1 MVLSTRWQEDWGILS
16 EKGHWLKAEEQ
27 LVSPGRGR
35 LRPADRSPP
44 QLSAAVGDGAATRRI
59 GGSAEQR
66 AGGGNLLRFLRHSC
80 RRLSCAAPGAWH
92 KAVQLKFASER
103 HWGITEAFARN

>member
-1 MVLSTRWQEDWGILS
+1 M
-16 EKGHWLKAEEQ
+16 
-27 LVSPGRGR
+27 SPGRGR

-66 AGGGNLLRFLRHSC
+66 AGGGQS
-80 RRLSCAAPGAWH
+80 APVPPAF
-92 KAVQLKFASER
+92 VS
-103 HWGITEAFARN
+103 EAFLCCSRGLAQSCPVKVCQRTALGNHGGLC